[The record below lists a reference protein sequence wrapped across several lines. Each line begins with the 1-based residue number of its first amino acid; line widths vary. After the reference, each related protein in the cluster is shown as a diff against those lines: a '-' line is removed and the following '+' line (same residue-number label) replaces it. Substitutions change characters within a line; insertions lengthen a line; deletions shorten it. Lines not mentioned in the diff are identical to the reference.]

1 MAAKGDIMK
10 LSTEG
15 LKNQQEWLEKGYH
28 LPQYDRAAMIA
39 ETRENP
45 VWVHFGA
52 GNIFR
57 AFQANLAQRLL
68 EEGSAKAGITVCE
81 GFDYEIVE
89 KQYRPHDDLSVLVT
103 LKADGTIEKSVIGSI
118 GESTIL
124 DSENDAEYTRLK
136 EIFSRDSLQLCTF
149 TVTEKGYSLVNGKG
163 EELPAV
169 TADFA
174 AGPEKPQ
181 SYIGKV
187 VSLLYTRYLSGKKPI
202 AMVSTDNC
210 SHNGEK
216 LYAAVMA
223 FAKAWIANGLAEKGF
238 EEYLNDES
246 KVSFPWSMID
256 KITPR
261 PDASVE
267 EMLRKD
273 GLEDLDPVVTSKKT
287 WVAPFVN
294 AEETEYLVIE
304 DKFPNGR
311 PALEKVGVIF
321 TDRDT
326 VNNVERMKVTTCLN
340 PLHTALAVYGC
351 ILDYTKIS
359 DEMKDTELVNL
370 VNTLGYKE
378 GLPVVVNPGVLD
390 PKEFIDTVLQV
401 RVPNPFMPDTPQRIA
416 TDTSQKLGIRYGET
430 IKSYVADADL
440 DVTGLT
446 MIPLVQAGW
455 LRYLMAVDDNGNAF
469 EPSPDPLLE
478 EAQKY
483 VAEFKLGESY
493 SEAAI
498 AEKVMP
504 LLKNA
509 QIFGVDL
516 EEVGLAGK
524 VISFFAELI
533 AGVGAVRE
541 TLKKYCD

>member
-1 MAAKGDIMK
+1 MK

-15 LKNQQEWLEKGYH
+15 LKNQQEWLDKGYH

-351 ILDYTKIS
+351 ILGYTKIS

-455 LRYLMAVDDNGNAF
+455 LRYLMAVDDNGNTF

-533 AGVGAVRE
+533 AGAGAVRE